1 MGDWLIRA
9 GGVEDLEAVLLLWRR
24 SCALPSVTDDRQSLR
39 ALLLADAGALL
50 VAEAP
55 VEPTTENES
64 EEEVVVGSLIAAWNG
79 WRGSFY
85 RLAVRPDHRRRG
97 LGRRLVRE
105 GENRLRERGAGR
117 LDAIVAADEAVAAGF
132 WEALGYER
140 QRDRVRFVQNFR

>member
-9 GGVEDLEAVLLLWRR
+9 GGAEDLEAVLELWRR
-24 SCALPSVTDDRQSLR
+24 SCALPSVTDDLQSLR

-55 VEPTTENES
+55 VGATRGRAD
-64 EEEVVVGSLIAAWNG
+64 VVGSLIAAWNG

-105 GENRLRERGAGR
+105 GEKRLRERGAGR

>member
-1 MGDWLIRA
+1 MSDWLIRA
-9 GGVEDLEAVLLLWRR
+9 GGVEDLEAVLQLWRR
-24 SCALPSVTDDRQSLR
+24 SCALPTVTDDLQSLR

-50 VAEAP
+50 VAETP
-55 VEPTTENES
+55 GEPTTGHEKL
-64 EEEVVVGSLIAAWNG
+64 VGSLIAAWNG

-105 GENRLRERGAGR
+105 GEKRLRERGAGR

-140 QRDRVRFVQNFR
+140 QRDRVRFVHNFR

>member
-1 MGDWLIRA
+1 MTGNDWLIRA
-9 GGVEDLEAVLLLWRR
+9 AGVADLEAVLMLWRR
-24 SCALPSVTDDRQSLR
+24 SCAVPTVTDDLQSLR

-50 VAEAP
+50 VAEASAERTG
-55 VEPTTENES
+55 VGGELA
-64 EEEVVVGSLIAAWNG
+64 GSLIAAWNG

-105 GENRLRERGAGR
+105 GESRLRELGAGR
-117 LDAIVAADEAVAAGF
+117 LDAIVADDEAAAMGF
-132 WEALGYER
+132 WEALGYQR

>member
-1 MGDWLIRA
+1 MSRSDWVIRA
-9 GGVEDLEAVLLLWRR
+9 GGSGDLEAVLLLWRR
-24 SCALPSVTDDRQSLR
+24 SCALPTVTDDLQSLQ

-50 VAEAP
+50 VAE
-55 VEPTTENES
+55 EPAQLTSGSGE
-64 EEEVVVGSLIAAWNG
+64 VVGSLIAAWNG

-105 GENRLRERGAGR
+105 GEERLRERGAGR
-117 LDAIVAADEAVAAGF
+117 LDAIVAPDDAAATGF

-140 QRDRVRFVQNFR
+140 QRDRVRFVRNFR

>member
-1 MGDWLIRA
+1 MLDLWA
-9 GGVEDLEAVLLLWRR
+9 SSGGPPSVSDTPEAVCLLLE
-24 SCALPSVTDDRQSLR
+24 SDPGS
-39 ALLLADAGALL
+39 LL
-50 VAEAP
+50 VAESDGA
-55 VEPTTENES
+55 VI
-64 EEEVVVGSLIAAWNG
+64 GSLIAGWDG

-105 GENRLRERGAGR
+105 GEKRLRERGAGR

-140 QRDRVRFVQNFR
+140 QRDRVRFVQNLR

>member
-1 MGDWLIRA
+1 MSDLSIRA
-9 GGVEDLEAVLLLWRR
+9 GGEGDLEAVLWLWRR
-24 SCALPSVTDDRQSLR
+24 SCALPTVTDDLQSLR
-39 ALLLADAGALL
+39 ALLIADPGALL

-55 VEPTTENES
+55 AAAASGREQVA
-64 EEEVVVGSLIAAWNG
+64 GSLIAAWNG

-105 GENRLRERGAGR
+105 GEKRLRERGAGR
-117 LDAIVAADEAVAAGF
+117 LDAIVAADEDAATGF

>member
-1 MGDWLIRA
+1 MGEWLIRA
-9 GGVEDLEAVLLLWRR
+9 GGGEDLEAVLELWRR
-24 SCALPSVTDDRQSLR
+24 SCALPTITDDLQSLR
-39 ALLLADAGALL
+39 ALLLADARALL

-55 VEPTTENES
+55 VEQTS
-64 EEEVVVGSLIAAWNG
+64 GQEELVGSLIAAWNG

-105 GENRLRERGAGR
+105 GEKRLRERGARR

-140 QRDRVRFVQNFR
+140 QRDRVRFVHNFR

>member
-9 GGVEDLEAVLLLWRR
+9 AGVEDLEAVLLLWRR

-55 VEPTTENES
+55 VEPMTES
-64 EEEVVVGSLIAAWNG
+64 EEEVVGSLIAAWNG

-105 GENRLRERGAGR
+105 GEKRLRERGAAR
-117 LDAIVAADEAVAAGF
+117 LDAIVAADEVAATGF

>member
-1 MGDWLIRA
+1 MSRSDWVIRA
-9 GGVEDLEAVLLLWRR
+9 GGLGDLEAVLLLWRR
-24 SCALPSVTDDRQSLR
+24 SCALPTVTDDLQSLQ

-50 VAEAP
+50 VAE
-55 VEPTTENES
+55 EPAQLTSGSGE
-64 EEEVVVGSLIAAWNG
+64 VVGSLIAAWNG

-105 GENRLRERGAGR
+105 GEERLRERGAGR
-117 LDAIVAADEAVAAGF
+117 LDAIVAPDDAAATGF

-140 QRDRVRFVQNFR
+140 QRDRVRFVRNFR

>member
-1 MGDWLIRA
+1 
-9 GGVEDLEAVLLLWRR
+9 
-24 SCALPSVTDDRQSLR
+24 VTDDLQSLR

-55 VEPTTENES
+55 VAPTSGHGE
-64 EEEVVVGSLIAAWNG
+64 VVGSLIAAWNG

-97 LGRRLVRE
+97 LGRHLVRE
-105 GENRLRERGAGR
+105 GERRLRARGAGR
-117 LDAIVAADEAVAAGF
+117 LDAIVAADEAVATGF

>member
-9 GGVEDLEAVLLLWRR
+9 GGAEDLEAVLELWRR
-24 SCALPSVTDDRQSLR
+24 SCALPSVTDDLQSLR

-55 VEPTTENES
+55 AGAAS
-64 EEEVVVGSLIAAWNG
+64 GREEVVGSLIAAWNG

-105 GENRLRERGAGR
+105 GEKRLRERGAAR
-117 LDAIVAADEAVAAGF
+117 LDAIVAADEAAATGF

>member
-1 MGDWLIRA
+1 MSGGDCLIRA
-9 GGVEDLEAVLLLWRR
+9 GGVGDLEAVLLLWRQ
-24 SCALPSVTDDRQSLR
+24 SCALPTVTDDLQSLQ

-50 VAEAP
+50 VAEVP
-55 VEPTTENES
+55 VQRTSGSGE
-64 EEEVVVGSLIAAWNG
+64 VVGSLIAAWNG

-105 GENRLRERGAGR
+105 GEQRLRERGAGR
-117 LDAIVAADEAVAAGF
+117 LDAIVAAGEAPATGF